1 MDVALRSAD
10 IFSILNMSLAKKYVN
25 TSLELEVP
33 NTGLFSINDVKKVYE
48 DGYEQTMKNK
58 EELINLFS

>member
-10 IFSILNMSLAKKYVN
+10 IFSILNMSVAKKYVN
-25 TSLELEVP
+25 SSLELEVP

-48 DGYEQTMKNK
+48 HGYEQTMQNK
-58 EELINLFS
+58 EELIRLFS